1 MKKANIYKVSLKD
14 LSTKDGKIQITCVA
28 TNLQEAISTVT
39 PYIWNS
45 NTNKAEYVKY
55 RENDIIEIKLVES
68 EVNVQDYIPDYK
80 KEEE

>member
-28 TNLQEAISTVT
+28 TNLQEAISTTT

-45 NTNKAEYVKY
+45 NTQKAEYIKY
-55 RENDIIEIKLVES
+55 KENDVIGVILVES
-68 EVNVQDYIPDYK
+68 GVTVQNYIPDYK
-80 KEEE
+80 EEEE

>member
-28 TNLQEAISTVT
+28 TNLQEAISIAT

-45 NTNKAEYVKY
+45 NTNKAEYIKY
-55 RENDIIEIKLVES
+55 KENDVIGVILVES
-68 EVNVQDYIPDYK
+68 GVTVQNYIPDYK
-80 KEEE
+80 EEEE

>member
-14 LSTKDGKIQITCVA
+14 LSTKDCKIQITCIA

-45 NTNKAEYVKY
+45 NTNKAEYIKY
-55 RENDIIEIKLVES
+55 KESDVLEVILVEPG
-68 EVNVQDYIPDYK
+68 VTVQNYIPDYK
-80 KEEE
+80 EEEK

>member
-28 TNLQEAISTVT
+28 TNLQEAISTVA

-45 NTNKAEYVKY
+45 NTNKAEYIKY
-55 RENDIIEIKLVES
+55 KEEDVIVVNLVPKEIDIITTM
-68 EVNVQDYIPDYK
+68 
-80 KEEE
+80 

>member
-28 TNLQEAISTVT
+28 TNIQEAISTTT

-45 NTNKAEYVKY
+45 NTQKAEYIKY
-55 RENDIIEIKLVES
+55 KESDVLEVILVETD
-68 EVNVQDYIPDYK
+68 VTVQNYIPDYK
-80 KEEE
+80 EEEE

>member
-45 NTNKAEYVKY
+45 NTNKADYVKY
-55 RENDIIEIKLVES
+55 KENDIIEVKLTES
-68 EVNVQDYIPDYK
+68 GVTVQSYIPDYK
-80 KEEE
+80 EEEE

>member
-28 TNLQEAISTVT
+28 TNLQEAINAVT

-45 NTNKAEYVKY
+45 NTNNAEYIKY
-55 RENDIIEIKLVES
+55 KENDVLEIKLIETGVT
-68 EVNVQDYIPDYK
+68 VQSYIPDYK
-80 KEEE
+80 EEEK

>member
-28 TNLQEAISTVT
+28 TNLQEAISTTT

-45 NTNKAEYVKY
+45 NTNKAEYIKY
-55 RENDIIEIKLVES
+55 KESDVLEIKLIETGVA
-68 EVNVQDYIPDYK
+68 VQSYIPDYK
-80 KEEE
+80 EEEE

>member
-28 TNLQEAISTVT
+28 TNLQEAISTTT

-45 NTNKAEYVKY
+45 NTQKAEYIKY
-55 RENDIIEIKLVES
+55 KENDVIEVILVES
-68 EVNVQDYIPDYK
+68 GVTVQNYIPDYK
-80 KEEE
+80 EEEK

>member
-39 PYIWNS
+39 PFIWNN

-55 RENDIIEIKLVES
+55 NENDVIEIKLVES
-68 EVNVQDYIPDYK
+68 GVTVQNYIPDYK
-80 KEEE
+80 EEEK

>member
-28 TNLQEAISTVT
+28 TTLQEAISTTT

-45 NTNKAEYVKY
+45 NTNKAEYIKY
-55 RENDIIEIKLVES
+55 KENDVIEVILMENGVT
-68 EVNVQDYIPDYK
+68 VQNYIPDYK
-80 KEEE
+80 EEN

>member
-45 NTNKAEYVKY
+45 NTNKAEYIKY
-55 RENDIIEIKLVES
+55 KESDVISVILVES
-68 EVNVQDYIPDYK
+68 EVAVQSYIPDYK
-80 KEEE
+80 EEEE

>member
-14 LSTKDGKIQITCVA
+14 LSTKDGKVKITCVA

-45 NTNKAEYVKY
+45 NTQKAEYIKY
-55 RENDIIEIKLVES
+55 KESDVLEVILVET
-68 EVNVQDYIPDYK
+68 EVTVQNYIPDYK
-80 KEEE
+80 EEEE